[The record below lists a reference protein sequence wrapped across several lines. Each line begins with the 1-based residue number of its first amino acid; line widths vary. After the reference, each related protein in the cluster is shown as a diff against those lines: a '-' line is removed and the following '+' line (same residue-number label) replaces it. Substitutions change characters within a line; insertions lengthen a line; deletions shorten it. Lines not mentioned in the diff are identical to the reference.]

1 MTDIP
6 TKEPLSF
13 RAGDTVKWKKSLDD
27 YPATSW
33 TLKYFLVIQSDQK
46 IITASPDGT
55 DFLITITAAASA
67 GYVVGRYSYQARVE
81 NVGGDKTT
89 VGDGIVKVKP
99 NLELATAGADYRSHV
114 KAVLDALEA
123 TILGKASSD
132 QLSYSIAGRSL
143 SKLSPE
149 ELIAW
154 RDHYR
159 AEYLREE
166 RKAGRGRPQKI
177 KVQFP

>member
-1 MTDIP
+1 MPDIP
-6 TKEPLSF
+6 TTEPLSF
-13 RAGDTVKWKKSLDD
+13 HAGDTVKWKKSHDD

-33 TLKYFLVIQSDQK
+33 TLKYFFVILTDQK

-55 DFLITITAAASA
+55 DFLITITAVASA

-89 VGDGIVKVKP
+89 VGEGTIKVKP
-99 NLELATAGADYRSHV
+99 NLEAASSGADYRSHV

-132 QLSYSIAGRSL
+132 QLSFSMPADCCQNF
-143 SKLSPE
+143 P
-149 ELIAW
+149 
-154 RDHYR
+154 
-159 AEYLREE
+159 
-166 RKAGRGRPQKI
+166 RKS
-177 KVQFP
+177 